1 MFPFR
6 PILVAWTAG
15 KSPTLDAI
23 DGRTR
28 DHPCRPRPGDTAGVS
43 HRGDPEEGPRHRR
56 AATARCS
63 APGRSTD
70 VLLRREYTTPSD
82 PARASRCPCG
92 SAPVGPAAGGPSDHP
107 HPLRGRRGDREPDP
121 GAPSR
126 ESAAHTGLTFRYCR
140 IFFTGREM
148 TSFPLFSS
156 DSTRICILHCGP
168 SVDCHSRSLSIHRSP
183 TPPSPATV
191 ACRSNALRHP
201 DSARP

>member
-1 MFPFR
+1 MAKEIR
-6 PILVAWTAG
+6 PCIMSGTRLNSPLVFVPANSRGVDRG
-15 KSPTLDAI
+15 KVADLDAI

-82 PARASRCPCG
+82 PAHAGRCPCG

-126 ESAAHTGLTFRYCR
+126 ESAVHTGLTFRYCR
-140 IFFTGREM
+140 ILALPVSE
-148 TSFPLFSS
+148 
-156 DSTRICILHCGP
+156 C
-168 SVDCHSRSLSIHRSP
+168 VDCPAEPSR
-183 TPPSPATV
+183 V
-191 ACRSNALRHP
+191 
-201 DSARP
+201 DQ